1 MNKNDKQVLK
11 NFISKVKIPKIFYV
25 QNQIEL
31 IDIHM
36 IVLSQIDLILH
47 NKIPNISILNL
58 ISKND
63 EKTYALLAKKN
74 SEVMSYLNNLKDV
87 IQIIKNNE

>member
-47 NKIPNISILNL
+47 NKIPNISIVNL